1 MEATMLLC
9 DFAESANGKLYVMG
23 GGWTE
28 VSGQGPINCSLAI
41 KLDVR
46 WDETNRKHAAEL
58 VLVDLDGGVVTG
70 SEGEDVMVGLEFE
83 TGRPPGSIPG
93 DDITTTL
100 AFRFQSLDL
109 EPAGYKFTFTVD
121 GTELAASRFRVLG

>member
-1 MEATMLLC
+1 MLLC
-9 DFAESANGKLYVMG
+9 DYAESANGKLYVMG

-28 VSGQGPINCSLAI
+28 VSGQSPIDCSLAV

-46 WDETNRKHAAEL
+46 WDETNRKHAVEL
-58 VLVDLDGGVVTG
+58 VLLDVDGGVVKNA
-70 SEGEDVMVGLEFE
+70 EDADVTFGLEFE

-93 DDITTTL
+93 DDMTTTL
-100 AFRFQSLDL
+100 AFRFQALAL
-109 EPAGYKFTFTVD
+109 TPGGYRFSFAVD